1 MSVKQISTF
10 PMSIPLRFR
19 HMIGFIP
26 NLKEEFLNK
35 QTPKQIEV
43 AAQNWISGTIDL
55 GDNSLDKIPYS
66 IDDIQWDNL
75 PITKNSN
82 TFLLYF
88 YGLRGI
94 YLLTHSFKLTK
105 KNEYIHCALKIIN
118 SHYNYIISVLPKN
131 RMLNNDHALAE
142 RIENIVYLYACIKES
157 SIDIQID
164 EEIFDFLISDAINKL
179 FDPKIYQK
187 NHNHGLIADKALLI
201 GIYFIGNKDEKI
213 NFVVQRLHE
222 QMKYGFYDDGVHK
235 ENSFDYHIS
244 MLNLL
249 IGCQQA
255 LTEMNYKNIQ
265 LNSFINNAKK
275 FCIYALKPN
284 AARPLF
290 GDSKG
295 WVGNHPPQISSY
307 ADRQLDYI
315 LSGGKTGDKPTELS
329 PLFPSSGYLF
339 FRQHFEYKN
348 FLAATWLSLRCG
360 YTTRTHKHRDDM
372 SLCLYSKGVDI
383 FIDPG
388 MYNFLYRHPMRDY
401 MESMAAHTTIGIKD
415 RQYSI
420 ASGNGRRFRI
430 LYKKHTD
437 SYDYAL
443 CSSHIYKNTSIYRH
457 LYYARDCNIIIIHD
471 EIYSLNNN
479 TFVQYFHLG
488 PELSIEKNNHSY
500 ILRDKNNKCKV
511 YMHQITPI
519 ETSRILFADETT
531 PWSYL
536 STGFGSVVPTYSLEY
551 TQSGNKVDFI
561 TCVDI
566 RNPNEELSSFSL
578 HKNILH
584 ISRGNKLLEIPL
596 ARKRPLFFDNA
607 FCHIDNNK
615 LFVTSIGINDFCC
628 YVFDKKSNEIIKSTY
643 INPINTLEL
652 DLKNLTNAII
662 IYYNKGEY
670 GDTMY
675 GILAEIE
682 KVDERWI
689 INQFSPHTPYI
700 TGYNA
705 TYDGVNIVAKVN
717 NEYKF
722 PSQYKWYVY
731 KNSVSLHLEIN
742 NADTFSYKINSPGE
756 YVVIISI
763 SDKYFGE
770 YYFHMFDPIIIQ

>member
-1 MSVKQISTF
+1 MTLEQASLFISE
-10 PMSIPLRFR
+10 PYRFR
-19 HMIGFIP
+19 YNIGFIK
-26 NLKEEFLNK
+26 NLKEPFLNK
-35 QTPKQIEV
+35 QSPQRIETY
-43 AAQNWISGTIDL
+43 AQNWISGVVDL
-55 GDNSLDKIPYS
+55 GYDNLDKIPYS
-66 IDDIQWDNL
+66 IDCIQWDDL
-75 PITKNSN
+75 PLTKNNN

-94 YLLTHSFKLTK
+94 YLLAHSFRFTK
-105 KNEYIHCALKIIN
+105 KKEYIEYSLKILD
-118 SHYNYIISVLPKN
+118 SYYKYITSDVQKN
-131 RMLNNDHALAE
+131 RMVNNDHALSE
-142 RIENIVYLYACIKES
+142 RIENIVYLYTCIKHSDYTFE
-157 SIDIQID
+157 ID
-164 EEIFDFLISDAINKL
+164 EEMFDFLIDDAIHKL
-179 FDPKIYQK
+179 LDPKIYQK

-201 GIYFIGNKDEKI
+201 GLYFSGNQDDKI
-213 NFVVQRLHE
+213 NFVVKRLHE
-222 QMKYGFYDDGVHK
+222 QVIYGFDNDGVHK
-235 ENSFDYHIS
+235 ENSFDYHVA
-244 MLNLL
+244 MLDLL
-249 IGCQQA
+249 IGCEQA
-255 LTEMNYKNIQ
+255 LAVMNYNDFQ
-265 LNSFINNAKK
+265 LGSFINNAKK

-284 AARPLF
+284 GARPLF

-295 WVGNHPPQISSY
+295 WSGHRPPSISSY
-307 ADRQLDYI
+307 SNDQLKYV
-315 LSGGKTGDKPTELS
+315 LSGAQTGEKPTELS
-329 PLFPSSGYLF
+329 TIFSSGYLF
-339 FRQHFEYKN
+339 FRQHFNHKD
-348 FLAATWLSLRCG
+348 FAAATWVSLRCG
-360 YTTRTHKHRDDM
+360 YSTRVHKHRDDM
-372 SLCLYSKGVDI
+372 SLCLYSKGIDI

-401 MESMAAHTTIGIKD
+401 MESMAAHTTVGIKD
-415 RQYSI
+415 CQYSI
-420 ASGNGRRFRI
+420 ASGNGRKFKI
-430 LYKKHTD
+430 LYQKNTE
-437 SYDYAL
+437 SYDYAI
-443 CSSHIYKNTSIYRH
+443 CSSHVYQNTSIYRH
-457 LYYARDCNIIIIHD
+457 IYYIRNYNIIIIHD
-471 EIYSLNNN
+471 EIYSLSNN

-488 PELSIEKNNHSY
+488 PELTVDKDNHTYILHNKNNT
-500 ILRDKNNKCKV
+500 CKI
-511 YMHQITPI
+511 YMHQMTPI
-519 ETSRILFADETT
+519 ETSRMLFADQTT

-536 STGFGSVVPTYSLEY
+536 STGFGSVLPTYSLEY

-561 TCVDI
+561 TCIDI
-566 RNPNEELSSFSL
+566 RDTNEELSSFSF

-584 ISRGNKLLEIPL
+584 ISRGNKSLKIPL

-722 PSQYKWYVY
+722 PSQYKWYIY